1 MQNKKLAPEKNCT
14 DNQQNPVPCLGS
26 AVLHRGWLYNF
37 TTAESGKYGSI
48 KQNQRKT
55 DHEDQKTDHA
65 EAVEHR
71 FNGPDLIAGRQGLW
85 SAERCIKKINGIAD
99 TSSRKSNE
107 RMDHVRPINHAIR
120 GLSIKIARI
129 IFAAFCDTGKA
140 VLIKIQEFFS
150 TICFHEGCRIGQH
163 ISSVIIGSKVKV
175 IMGTGNNA
183 YTA

>member
-26 AVLHRGWLYNF
+26 VVLHRGWLYNF

-48 KQNQRKT
+48 KQNQRET

-107 RMDHVRPINHAIR
+107 RMDHVRPINHAIS
-120 GLSIKIARI
+120 GLSIKIARV

-140 VLIKIQEFFS
+140 VLIKIQEFLAPSVSMKAAGLVSIFPA
-150 TICFHEGCRIGQH
+150 
-163 ISSVIIGSKVKV
+163 SS
-175 IMGTGNNA
+175 
-183 YTA
+183 

>member
-1 MQNKKLAPEKNCT
+1 MVFHSCSRFKYRPALRALQPCFFHKHRKKQQSRILQRCRKEQPMYRSSGGRSAQRSLLSLSKRYSCRTKSLNRKNCT

-48 KQNQRKT
+48 KQNQRET

-85 SAERCIKKINGIAD
+85 SAERCIKK
-99 TSSRKSNE
+99 
-107 RMDHVRPINHAIR
+107 
-120 GLSIKIARI
+120 
-129 IFAAFCDTGKA
+129 
-140 VLIKIQEFFS
+140 S
-150 TICFHEGCRIGQH
+150 T
-163 ISSVIIGSKVKV
+163 
-175 IMGTGNNA
+175 A
-183 YTA
+183 